1 MALWW
6 VLEPWKFLKL
16 IKQWCVSQ
24 TDWRGGGEF
33 VKDAVGLSWFMC
45 WIGKLWWRLLTKQ
58 VRERFQALMVSHSS
72 ASLGSST
79 LVGTLDLWEN
89 KLFSSWWCCWIS
101 SRPSERYLRV
111 HRSLHVFCGL
121 WDRGGFWGV
130 FVTTNLATVGVW
142 VLGVFGLRHLN
153 GNDLK
158 RSAQQQP
165 VSGSLVSGSPL
176 CFCWMMWSFW
186 LHRSVASSCNCSY
199 HLHVWAHSSYP
210 EMGRGYTP
218 KSCPRRSLSISG
230 TCLALVG
237 RKRQKQQ
244 KCASSLGSLGRTVI

>member
-1 MALWW
+1 MSEYGFMMSFRALEISKTHQAMMCSSDW
-6 VLEPWKFLKL
+6 LE
-16 IKQWCVSQ
+16 
-24 TDWRGGGEF
+24 GGGEF

-111 HRSLHVFCGL
+111 YRSLHVFCGL

-130 FVTTNLATVGVW
+130 FCYDQSGHSGCLGSGGVW
-142 VLGVFGLRHLN
+142 TQTFKWQRFETISPTAASFWFAGLRI
-153 GNDLK
+153 
-158 RSAQQQP
+158 A
-165 VSGSLVSGSPL
+165 SLLLLDDVVL
-176 CFCWMMWSFW
+176 
-186 LHRSVASSCNCSY
+186 LASSVCSFQ
-199 HLHVWAHSSYP
+199 L
-210 EMGRGYTP
+210 
-218 KSCPRRSLSISG
+218 
-230 TCLALVG
+230 
-237 RKRQKQQ
+237 
-244 KCASSLGSLGRTVI
+244 